1 MREHTGNQLQN
12 SVSSQQSNSSSGIS
26 VNKAATVQ
34 NIDFKTSEGDMK
46 STVTMQQMVEPKN
59 AQNADN
65 LDSQKGSSISRMGLK
80 HPLKQLDSD
89 VKYAAAA
96 AAAATIPKQ
105 YTWDTEGLEL
115 ETSQRHF
122 QPKSGFNPQP
132 FPSLHQN
139 IPFNC
144 VKLKPPSK
152 SKSSNLSSDKMGKG
166 KAVFVK
172 NGGSQGV
179 GELSVEGN
187 MIGLYSIQPE
197 NELGNSLSL
206 KPNNHSLHW
215 SIKDHSSDQILVSD
229 VESAQR
235 SLSMVSES
243 SLATW
248 DDNPQ
253 ACSCEGD
260 FHNPLVNGGFENIE
274 SLNFTDPSL
283 ISEVP
288 SYLYDSLKFDYE
300 LPLDSMEYPVIDQC
314 LFIV

>member
-12 SVSSQQSNSSSGIS
+12 SVNSQQSNSSSGIS

-65 LDSQKGSSISRMGLK
+65 LDSQKGSSISRMGLT
-80 HPLKQLDSD
+80 HPFKQLDSD
-89 VKYAAAA
+89 VKYA

-139 IPFNC
+139 VPFDC
-144 VKLKPPSK
+144 VKPKPPFK
-152 SKSSNLSSDKMGKG
+152 SKPSDMNSDKMG

-187 MIGLYSIQPE
+187 MTGLYSIQPE

-235 SLSMVSES
+235 SLSMVSGS

-253 ACSCEGD
+253 ACSCEGN
-260 FHNPLVNGGFENIE
+260 FHNPVVNGGFENIE
-274 SLNFTDPSL
+274 SLNYSDPSF

-300 LPLDSMEYPVIDQC
+300 LPLDSMDYPVIDQG